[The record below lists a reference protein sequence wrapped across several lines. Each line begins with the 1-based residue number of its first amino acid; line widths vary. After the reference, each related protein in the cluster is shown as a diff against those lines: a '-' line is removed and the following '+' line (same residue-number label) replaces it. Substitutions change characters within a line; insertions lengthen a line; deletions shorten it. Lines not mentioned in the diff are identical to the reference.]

1 MTISFSASPIH
12 RQLLLLTAAIG
23 LSVPAAAQ
31 SSSEKAVEAEID
43 FARGLAKEWAFV
55 DMAESVLNNV
65 AEKGV
70 SGRMESELEL
80 VRCDVYYIGAKAS
93 TDPTRRNELFEQAMS
108 AYEDYVTA
116 NMGADNRIDAQRT
129 MVELASFYARSL
141 DISLEEAVGEEAE
154 ALRER
159 KVAVLEKSVRLCE
172 ELIEEIDAT
181 DPMTPALKTKRD
193 VLMLDKAGLYAHI
206 SSATPDDAFFSE
218 QAIETYSEL
227 IFDVGEGTEIAL
239 RANAGIGDVYASTGF
254 PEEARDF
261 YIGVI
266 NSVIP
271 IDPDKRE
278 EMLEWSKLPLDI
290 KQKRFLYV
298 ELVIPGV
305 QSTSRELGELE
316 GAITA
321 GLFFYNLYRQE
332 GFSLSVLGNS
342 AMLEFAST
350 LVDAGGFIGGDLG
363 EGSARWFATEAEM
376 REEVKSRRQQRD
388 SITFALDLAKQ
399 IASDNPGTEAARKG
413 GELIASINERPGIEI
428 PPAQLLQAAD
438 AKRAGENYEEAL
450 AGYRELLTRLDA
462 LDPADRVEFGAKV
475 YNGMGLTLR
484 RQDRQLEAAMAFREA
499 LLNWRDDDF
508 NRSNARGYQNT
519 IKAWARGLGIDNQDD
534 VAALIREAENFV
546 IAFDEEGSA
555 DEIIFN
561 RGEARRSDRDW
572 DGAIAEYEQ
581 IKPEDGFYE
590 LAQIQI
596 GLCKLSNKDLRGAR
610 GAFDDY
616 LTGRAKDPKFTPTSP
631 LEEARRSQALSRAE
645 FYRAYIDHVIAN
657 GRYRKSEGADD
668 SGFAKVIEELKDYGT
683 TYGNA
688 GKFVIRAQSIL
699 ADSYAKSG
707 DAASAA
713 AIVAE
718 MVASS
723 PDAPETASASID
735 LYLALNARRDRMEAA
750 GVPDPNAYQKVTGEM
765 AKALEFA
772 NGITP
777 SPEFKNL
784 RAESKL
790 WLELQEWQKAKSP
803 LERMASRFKDDAEY
817 GRTVA
822 TQVTPDLAEC
832 LVELGEME
840 VAKNLLA
847 PLIVGEDAPLK
858 SRRPTLL
865 LSRAM
870 LGSVNGGGGGER
882 VTATRGAGGTEEE
895 FQFITGRLN
904 TFAMSGDKWWA
915 CDWYEAKF
923 MSIYAYY
930 VWGLQDDRKAA
941 SAKRIM
947 DEVVVTLENDVQFSV
962 VEENCSG
969 EETEPALRARLG
981 NGVLAARYR
990 WLYEQ
995 TR

>member
-1 MTISFSASPIH
+1 MTISLSACTLP
-12 RQLLLLTAAIG
+12 RQLVLLTAALG
-23 LSVPAAAQ
+23 LTLPVGAQ
-31 SSSEKAVEAEID
+31 SSSEKAVEAEIN
-43 FARGLAKEWAFV
+43 FARGLAKQWAFV
-55 DMAESVLNNV
+55 DMANTVLDDV
-65 AEKGV
+65 ADNGV
-70 SGRMESELEL
+70 SGRMESELDL
-80 VRCDVYYIGAKAS
+80 VRCDIYYIGAKAS
-93 TDPTRRNELFEQAMS
+93 TDPARRNELFEQS
-108 AYEDYVTA
+108 LNAYEDYVSS
-116 NMGADNRIDAQRT
+116 NMGADNRIDAQRS

-159 KVAVLEKSVRLCE
+159 KIEVLEKSVRLCE
-172 ELIEEIDAT
+172 ELVEEIDST

-193 VLMLDKAGLYAHI
+193 VLMLDKAGLYSRI

-218 QAIETYSEL
+218 QAIETYSDL

-261 YIGVI
+261 YLGVI

-271 IDPDKRE
+271 IDPDERE

-298 ELVIPGV
+298 ELVVPGV
-305 QSTSRELGELE
+305 QSTSRDLGEFE

-363 EGSARWFATEAEM
+363 QGQARWFATEAEM
-376 REEVKSRRQQRD
+376 REAVKSRRQQRD

-399 IASDNPGTEAARKG
+399 IATDNPGTEGARKG
-413 GELIASINERPGIEI
+413 GELIASINQRPGIEI

-438 AKRAGENYEEAL
+438 AKRASESYEEAL

-475 YNGMGLTLR
+475 YNGLGLTLR

-499 LLNWRDDDF
+499 LVNWRDNDF

-519 IKAWARGLGIDNQDD
+519 IKAWARNLGVDKQDD
-534 VAALIREAENFV
+534 VAAMIREAENFV
-546 IAFDEEGSA
+546 IQFDDEGSA
-555 DEIIFN
+555 DEIVFN
-561 RGEARRSDRDW
+561 RGEKLRSDRDW
-572 DGAIAEYEQ
+572 DGAITEYQQ
-581 IKPEDGFYE
+581 IQPADGFYE

-596 GLCKLSNKDLRGAR
+596 GLCKLSSKDLSGAR
-610 GAFDDY
+610 SAFDTY
-616 LTGRAKDPKFTPTSP
+616 LTGRAKDPEFTPTSP

-657 GRYRKSEGADD
+657 GRYRKSDGTDD
-668 SGFAKVIEELKDYGT
+668 SGFAKVIGELQNYGS

-688 GKFVIRAQSIL
+688 GKFVIRAQSML

-707 DAASAA
+707 DAAAAA
-713 AIVAE
+713 AIVSE
-718 MVASS
+718 MVESS

-735 LYLALNARRDRMEAA
+735 LYLALKARRDRIEGTEPLDAT
-750 GVPDPNAYQKVTGEM
+750 AYQQVTLEM
-765 AKALEFA
+765 ASSLQVA
-772 NGITP
+772 NGITT

-784 RAESKL
+784 RAETKL
-790 WLELQEWQKAKSP
+790 WLELQEWEKAKDP
-803 LERMASRFKDDAEY
+803 LERLASRFKDDAKY
-817 GRTVA
+817 GKTVA
-822 TQVTPDLAEC
+822 NQVTPDLAEC
-832 LVELGEME
+832 LVELGDME

-847 PLIVGEDAPLK
+847 PLIVGPDAVLK

-870 LGSVNGGGGGER
+870 LGSINGGNGER
-882 VTATRGAGGTEEE
+882 VTATRGAGGTDEE
-895 FQFITGRLN
+895 FEFITGRLN
-904 TFAMSGDKWWA
+904 TYALSGDKWFA

-923 MSIYAYY
+923 LSIYAYY

-947 DEVVVTLENDVQFSV
+947 DDVVLTLEDDRQFELV
-962 VEENCSG
+962 DTYCSS
-969 EETEPALRARLG
+969 EETAAAMRARLG
-981 NGVLAARYR
+981 DGALSARFR

>member
-1 MTISFSASPIH
+1 MSISSSARHLP
-12 RQLLLLTAAIG
+12 RTLALLSAA
-23 LSVPAAAQ
+23 LCAAAPVAAQ
-31 SSSEKAVEAEID
+31 TMSEKAVEAEID

-55 DMAESVLNNV
+55 DMAQSVLDEV
-65 AEKGV
+65 AKTNL
-70 SGRMESELEL
+70 SSRMEAELEL
-80 VRCDVYYIGAKAS
+80 VRCDIYYIGAKAS
-93 TDPTRRNELFEQAMS
+93 TDPIQRNELFEQSLA
-108 AYEDYVTA
+108 AYEEFVDS
-116 NMGADNRIDAQRT
+116 NQGSDSRLEAQRT
-129 MVELASFYARSL
+129 MVELAGVYARSL

-154 ALRER
+154 ALRQR
-159 KVAVLEKSVRLCE
+159 KVEVLEKSVRLCE
-172 ELIEEIDAT
+172 ALIEEIDAV
-181 DPMTPALKTKRD
+181 DPMTPELKTKRD
-193 VLMLDKAGLYAHI
+193 VLMLDKAGLYARI
-206 SSATPDDAFFSE
+206 SAATPDDAFFSE

-254 PEEARDF
+254 PEEAREF
-261 YIGVI
+261 YLGVI

-271 IDPDKRE
+271 IDPDERE
-278 EMLEWSKLPLDI
+278 EMLEWSDLPLDI

-305 QSTSRELGELE
+305 QATSRDLGELE

-332 GFSLSVLGNS
+332 GFSLSVLGND

-363 EGSARWFATEAEM
+363 KGEARWFATEAEM
-376 REEVKSRRQQRD
+376 REAVKARRLQRD
-388 SITFALDLAKQ
+388 SVTFALDLAKQ

-438 AKRAGENYEEAL
+438 AKRAGENYDEAL

-462 LDPADRVEFGAKV
+462 LDPADRVEFGAKT
-475 YNGMGLTLR
+475 YNGIGLTLR
-484 RQDRQLEAAMAFREA
+484 RQDRQLQAAMAFREA
-499 LLNWRDDDF
+499 LLNWRDDEY
-508 NRSNARGYQNT
+508 NRSNARGYQAT
-519 IKAWARGLGIDNQDD
+519 IKAWARGLGIDKQDD
-534 VAALIREAENFV
+534 VAAMIREAENFV
-546 IAFDEEGSA
+546 IQFDEEGSA

-561 RGEARRSDRDW
+561 RGEKRRSDRDW
-572 DGAIAEYEQ
+572 AGAIAEYEQ
-581 IKPEDGFYE
+581 IQPADGFYE

-596 GLCKLSNKDLRGAR
+596 GLCKLSDKDLMGAR
-610 GAFDDY
+610 QAFDGY

-657 GRYRKSEGADD
+657 GRYKKSEGSDEG
-668 SGFAKVIEELKDYGT
+668 GFAKVIEELKDYST

-688 GKFVIRAQSIL
+688 GKFVIRAQAML

-713 AIVAE
+713 AIVAG
-718 MVASS
+718 MVESN

-735 LYLALNARRDRMEAA
+735 LYLALKARRDRLANGGA
-750 GVPDPNAYQKVTGEM
+750 DDPTGYSALTRDMASALKV
-765 AKALEFA
+765 A

-790 WLELQEWQKAKSP
+790 WLELGEWADAKDP
-803 LERMASRFKDDAEY
+803 LERMASRFAGDERY
-817 GRTVA
+817 GKTVVN
-822 TQVTPDLAEC
+822 QVTPDLAEC
-832 LVELGEME
+832 LVELGQVIE
-840 VAKNLLA
+840 AKDLLA
-847 PLIVGEDAPLK
+847 PLVVGEGAALK
-858 SRRPTLL
+858 SKRPTLL
-865 LSRAM
+865 LAKAM
-870 LGSVNGGGGGER
+870 LGTVTGNSGR
-882 VTATRGAGGTEEE
+882 VSATPGAGGDDAE
-895 FQFITGRLN
+895 FEFITGRLN
-904 TFAMSGDKWWA
+904 TFALSGDKWVA

-923 MSIYAYY
+923 MSIYAYF
-930 VWGLQDDRKAA
+930 VWGKQDDRKLA

-947 DEVVVTLENDVQFSV
+947 DDVVLFLDNDLQFSLV
-962 VEENCSG
+962 DEYCSS
-969 EETEPALRARLG
+969 EETEATLRARLG
-981 NGVLAARYR
+981 QGALAARYR